1 MNEDRFTSENAWY
14 HFALGDMVTAMRLYG
29 WDQVQK
35 DLIERYHAELAT
47 VEHVYD

>member
-14 HFALGDMVTAMRLYG
+14 HYALGDIVEAMRLYG
-29 WDQVQK
+29 WDVVQQ
-35 DLIERYHAELAT
+35 DIIDRYHETLST